1 MIIRKTWTL
10 LIINTIYNVFT
21 KSSVNKRIITMVN
34 IIGRILQQ
42 GTKLKR
48 NKCKVTGKRSR

>member
-1 MIIRKTWTL
+1 MIRKTWTL

-21 KSSVNKRIITMVN
+21 KSFMNERIITMVN
-34 IIGRILQQ
+34 RIGRILQE

-48 NKCKVTGKRSR
+48 NEYKSYRNEAR

>member
-1 MIIRKTWTL
+1 MLIRKTWTL

-21 KSSVNKRIITMVN
+21 KGFVNERIITMVN
-34 IIGRILQQ
+34 RIGRILQQ

-48 NKCKVTGKRSR
+48 NKYKSYRNKAR